1 MLLRDYSMPYI
12 NNITV
17 WNNDKNNNHNKIIF
31 TNNNQQTIE

>member
-17 WNNDKNNNHNKIIF
+17 WNNDNNNNHKNFII
-31 TNNNQQTIE
+31 TNNNQLTL

>member
-17 WNNDKNNNHNKIIF
+17 WNNDNNNNHKKFYIY
-31 TNNNQQTIE
+31 

>member
-17 WNNDKNNNHNKIIF
+17 WNNDNNNNHSKFYIY
-31 TNNNQQTIE
+31 

>member
-17 WNNDKNNNHNKIIF
+17 WNNDNNNNHKNFIF
-31 TNNNQQTIE
+31 TNNNQLPL